1 MLYGLCMKS
10 ALEIVYG
17 IVPSPFGTCLIATLD
32 KKLCK
37 LSFVDSASKATSEL
51 RRAWPKAELIRNDKA
66 VKPLIAKIF
75 TKSKAKKNV
84 PFVIQG
90 TNFQLK
96 VWKAMMS
103 IPFGKTKSYKEVA
116 KAVGAPNAFRA
127 VGSAC
132 GKNPI
137 GMLIPCHRVLASDGS
152 LGGFGWGLKRKQ
164 QMLDWEQK

>member
-1 MLYGLCMKS
+1 MKS

-17 IVPSPFGTCLIATLD
+17 IAPSPFGSCLIAMID

-37 LSFVDSASKATSEL
+37 LSFVDSKAKAMSEL
-51 RRAWPKAELIRNDKA
+51 RRTWPKAELIHNDKDIQPF
-66 VKPLIAKIF
+66 VAKIF
-75 TKSKAKKNV
+75 TKSKAKKTI
-84 PFVIQG
+84 PFVIKG
-90 TNFQLK
+90 TPFQMK
-96 VWKAMMS
+96 VWKVMMQ
-103 IPFGKTKSYKEVA
+103 IPFGKTKSYKDVA
-116 KAVGAPNAFRA
+116 RVVGAPKAFRA

-164 QMLDWEQK
+164 QMVDWEQE

>member
-1 MLYGLCMKS
+1 MKS
-10 ALEIVYG
+10 ALKIAYG
-17 IVPSPFGTCLIATLD
+17 IVPSPFGSCLIATLD

-37 LSFVDSASKATSEL
+37 LSFVDNQSKVMNEL
-51 RRAWPKAELIRNDKA
+51 RRAWPQAELIRDDKA
-66 VKPLIAKIF
+66 VKPFVAKIF

-90 TNFQLK
+90 TDFQIK

-103 IPFGKTKSYKEVA
+103 IPFGKTKSYKDVA
-116 KAVGAPNAFRA
+116 KAVGAPYAFRA

-137 GMLIPCHRVLASDGS
+137 GVLIPCHRVLASDGS

-164 QMLDWEQK
+164 EMLDWEQDS

>member
-1 MLYGLCMKS
+1 MKS
-10 ALEIVYG
+10 SSTIVYG
-17 IVPSPFGTCLIATLD
+17 ITSSPFGTVVIGLID
-32 KKLCK
+32 GKLAK
-37 LSFVDSASKATSEL
+37 LSFVDNAGKAVSEI
-51 RRAWPKAELIRNDKA
+51 RKTWPKFDLIRDDKKVSSFA
-66 VKPLIAKIF
+66 KKIF
-75 TKSKAKKNV
+75 TKSKAKKSI
-84 PFVIQG
+84 PFVIHG
-90 TNFQLK
+90 TPFQMN

-116 KAVGAPNAFRA
+116 KAIGSPNAVRA

-164 QMLDWEQK
+164 EMLDWEQK